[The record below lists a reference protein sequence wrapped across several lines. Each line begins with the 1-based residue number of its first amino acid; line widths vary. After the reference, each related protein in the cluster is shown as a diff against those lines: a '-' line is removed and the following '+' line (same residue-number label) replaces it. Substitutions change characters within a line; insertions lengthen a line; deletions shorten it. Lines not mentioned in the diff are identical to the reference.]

1 MVHDY
6 AVILAG
12 GKGERFWPMSTSK
25 RPKQLLALVG
35 DRPLLA
41 QSVERLNGLIPPER
55 VLILTN
61 ADLVEATREAVPEL
75 PPENVIGEPMGRD
88 TGPAVALA
96 CALVKH
102 RDPEAAFC
110 ILTADHIIGDLPV
123 FQSTLRESLA
133 LAHEEDVLITI
144 GIRPSYPSTGFGY
157 IEAGDAAKTSEHIH
171 FKIAKRFVEK
181 PDRETAIRYLESGG
195 YLWNSGMF
203 IWSVATLEDNL
214 RRHTEELGG
223 LMDGVADILE
233 KGTFDTELAGVFEPL
248 TKISIDYAVMEKA
261 ERILMAEG
269 SFSWSDIGSWTAM
282 SEHFD
287 PDENG
292 NTVVGKAITLDATG
306 NVIMSGDRRTAVMGV
321 DHLIVVQAD
330 DVTLVCP
337 KDRAQ
342 DIKELVA
349 KVRMNPDWFESV

>member
-1 MVHDY
+1 MVEDY

-35 DRPLLA
+35 NRPLLA
-41 QSVERLNGLIPPER
+41 QSVERLDGLIPPER
-55 VLILTN
+55 ILVLTN
-61 ADLVEATREAVPEL
+61 ADLVEATRAAVPEL

-102 RDPEAAFC
+102 RNPDAAFC
-110 ILTADHIIGDLPV
+110 ILTADHIIGDIPV

-157 IEAGDAAKTSEHIH
+157 IETGDAAKTSEQID
-171 FKIAKRFVEK
+171 FKIARRFVEK
-181 PDRETAIRYLESGG
+181 PDHSTAVRYLESGG

-203 IWSVATLEDNL
+203 IWSVSTLEDNL
-214 RRHTEELGG
+214 RRHTDELGSLLDALGEMLNEGKLEAG
-223 LMDGVADILE
+223 LAEV
-233 KGTFDTELAGVFEPL
+233 FDPL

-269 SFSWSDIGSWTAM
+269 RFSWSDIGSWPAL
-282 SEHFD
+282 SEHFP
-287 PDENG
+287 PDKLG
-292 NTVVGKAITLDATG
+292 NTLVGDAVVLDASD
-306 NVIMSGDRRTAVMGV
+306 NVIVSGSRQTAVLGV
-321 DHLIVVQAD
+321 DELIIVQAEN
-330 DVTLVCP
+330 VTLVCSR
-337 KDRAQ
+337 DRAQ
-342 DIKELVA
+342 DIKQLVA
-349 KVRMNPDWFESV
+349 AVRENPDWSESV